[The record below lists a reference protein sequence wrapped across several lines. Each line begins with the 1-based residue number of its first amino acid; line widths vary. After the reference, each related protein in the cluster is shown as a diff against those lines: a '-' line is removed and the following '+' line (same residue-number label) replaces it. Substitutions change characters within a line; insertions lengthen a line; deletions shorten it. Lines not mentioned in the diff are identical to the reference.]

1 MPPSTDP
8 GVGIFPRCLMIIR
21 IAVDRQLSLT
31 VLKHGGEWQK
41 IDRWRNSLILS
52 RTPFLQLG
60 EIYYSDVSK
69 TKHCLLGSFSNKS
82 RNTQCQARCA
92 LILLGIFPQQCILAN
107 IKFLEN
113 IFCGIFSPY
122 LTLGPQLTPF
132 LLVAAGLGGWR

>member
-52 RTPFLQLG
+52 RTPFLQFYTK
-60 EIYYSDVSK
+60 ERFISRMFPKQNIVFSAVSQINLE
-69 TKHCLLGSFSNKS
+69 TPNVG
-82 RNTQCQARCA
+82 QDA
-92 LILLGIFPQQCILAN
+92 L
-107 IKFLEN
+107 
-113 IFCGIFSPY
+113 
-122 LTLGPQLTPF
+122 
-132 LLVAAGLGGWR
+132 